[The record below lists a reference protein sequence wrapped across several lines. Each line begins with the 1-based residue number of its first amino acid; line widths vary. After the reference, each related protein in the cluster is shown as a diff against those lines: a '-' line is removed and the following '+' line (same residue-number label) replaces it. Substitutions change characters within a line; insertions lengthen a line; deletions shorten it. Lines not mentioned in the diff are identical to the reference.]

1 MNTKEGVQMGISSR
15 FTVGVHMLTLLAIDR
30 NSRCTSEWIA
40 GSVNTNPVV
49 IRRITGMLKRAGL
62 VDVQAGKGGTTLAR
76 DLEEITLLDVYKA
89 VEVVEEGQLFSF
101 HENPNIE
108 CPVGA
113 NIQSVLEII
122 LMQAQEA
129 MENVLANVTVDRLVT
144 NLKSK
149 MKE

>member
-1 MNTKEGVQMGISSR
+1 MGISSR
-15 FTVGVHMLTLLAIDR
+15 FTVGVHMLTLLAMIET
-30 NSRCTSEWIA
+30 RCTSEWIA

-129 MENVLANVTVDRLVT
+129 MENVLANVRSISYKFKV
-144 NLKSK
+144 
-149 MKE
+149 